1 MNDVAMDV
9 SDFPFLALPEII
21 RNIIWLNHSG
31 IAKVLNYLLMV
42 RVENLLE
49 VFGAHRPSR

>member
-21 RNIIWLNHSG
+21 GNIIWLNHSG
-31 IAKVLNYLLMV
+31 IAKVLNYLMMV